1 MLKNKEHPIN
11 QMYLIDGSGFLFRA
25 YYAIKGSMT
34 RSDGTPTNAVY
45 GFTQMVLK
53 IVEETKADHIAVIF
67 DHARKTF
74 RNDIFQDYKAHR
86 PPPPDDLIPQFNMV
100 REATRAMNV
109 ATVEMEGYEADD
121 LIATYS
127 KQASERKPSRWLRGQ
142 ASEQG
147 KTWPSRT

>member
-1 MLKNKEHPIN
+1 
-11 QMYLIDGSGFLFRA
+11 
-25 YYAIKGSMT
+25 MT

-86 PPPPDDLIPQFNMV
+86 PPPPEDLIPQFDMV

-109 ATVEMEGYEADD
+109 ACLLYT
-121 LIATYS
+121 S
-127 KQASERKPSRWLRGQ
+127 PSPRDGLLSRM
-142 ASEQG
+142 
-147 KTWPSRT
+147 PSSA